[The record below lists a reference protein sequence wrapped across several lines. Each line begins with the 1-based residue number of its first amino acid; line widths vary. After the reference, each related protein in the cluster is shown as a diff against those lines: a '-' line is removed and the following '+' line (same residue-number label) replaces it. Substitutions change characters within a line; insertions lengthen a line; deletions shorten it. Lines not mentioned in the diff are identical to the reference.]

1 MTKTGWVVL
10 AVTVSAIIAGI
21 ALGWAELATLGV
33 VLGAALAIAAA
44 QMLGR
49 STYRVVINVPTVRVR
64 IGESLAAQV
73 IVQNAGRRLVLP
85 ATLRVPV
92 GADTVQFSI
101 PLLRASA
108 EHDELIAVPTTR
120 RGVIELGPATT
131 VRGDVLALTE
141 RAVTWTDPIEV
152 FVHPEIVRLTGS
164 GAGLM
169 RDLEGQSLQIIA
181 DSDFSFHALREYIPG
196 DDRRHIHWKTSARVG
211 DLMVR
216 QFDDTRRTRT
226 ALLLTAHPDEYADAA
241 EFELA
246 TSVFAS
252 LGVQALNED
261 RDLVALAGAQK
272 LRIGAPVHFLDG
284 CSRLELAAANLK
296 SFELTP
302 WLAREVPDAS
312 VAIFVVGSTR
322 SVSELRA
329 QLALVDKSVM
339 ILVLRCE
346 RGAAPQVRSIGDA
359 KLVRIGNLSDLPRL
373 IERAVR

>member
-1 MTKTGWVVL
+1 MTNLGWVVL
-10 AVTVSAIIAGI
+10 TATVSAIIAGI
-21 ALGWAELATLGV
+21 ALGWAELAVLGV
-33 VLGAALAIAAA
+33 VAGSALILAALQTI
-44 QMLGR
+44 GR
-49 STYRVVINVPTVRVR
+49 STYSVAINLPSTRGTLGEQLNADVVARN
-64 IGESLAAQV
+64 S
-73 IVQNAGRRLVLP
+73 GRRLLLP
-85 ATLRVPV
+85 AYLRFPL
-92 GADTVQFSI
+92 GAHAVQFSL
-101 PLLRASA
+101 PLLRAGRR
-108 EHDELIAVPTTR
+108 HDELVLIPTAQ
-120 RGVIELGPATT
+120 RGVIEMGPATS
-131 VRGDVLALTE
+131 VRGDVLSLMHRSVEWTE
-141 RAVTWTDPIEV
+141 PIEL
-152 FVHPEIVRLTGS
+152 FVHPEIVRLSGTGS
-164 GAGLM
+164 GLM

-181 DSDFSFHALREYIPG
+181 DSDISFHALREYIPG

-261 RDLVALAGAQK
+261 RDLVALAGTQK
-272 LRIGAPVHFLDG
+272 LRSGAPVHFLDG
-284 CSRLELAAANLK
+284 CSRLELAEANRK

-346 RGAAPQVRSIGDA
+346 RDAAPQVRSIGDE
-359 KLVRIGNLSDLPRL
+359 KLVRNGKNRS
-373 IERAVR
+373 AQ